1 MRFPSLV
8 RGSVCTT
15 PVLLTLYGEG
25 LSEDGAPLI
34 INEYRVVYP
43 SDALFP
49 SDALHGDPVFCNY
62 RDGAKTVLT
71 KEKKKVEVS
80 GVILI
85 PGDICPHAAAI
96 SGGFAEIFGER
107 REIVRGI
114 KARNPDGT
122 VNFTEL
128 DVM

>member
-1 MRFPSLV
+1 M

-43 SDALFP
+43 SDAL
-49 SDALHGDPVFCNY
+49 HGGPVFCNY

-128 DVM
+128 DVL

>member
-1 MRFPSLV
+1 M

-34 INEYRVVYP
+34 INEYR
-43 SDALFP
+43 
-49 SDALHGDPVFCNY
+49 DPVFCNY
-62 RDGAKTVLT
+62 RDRAKTVLT

-107 REIVRGI
+107 REIVCGV

-128 DVM
+128 DVL